1 MAALVLCGVCLGA
14 QNARGAEK
22 IVSQDVGEEVMER
35 RRTHEVTAPGPA
47 ETTIGGAPTVALVR
61 SRGDHVIAM
70 RLAAE
75 LDALGYHV
83 VEVTGRDAARPLTEL
98 AARGEADALL
108 RATPSRTGIEL
119 VIAVRRSE
127 AGAPQMLEDLVS
139 VGRRRHDDLLALR
152 AVEALRARLLEMG
165 VVLPETFDAPE
176 VAPLEEPGWFPGSSE
191 PALAEAR
198 PVPLLWLEL
207 APTFGGD
214 FEIGMAPRAQLAL
227 RLEPTDFWSV
237 GVIGN
242 FALRPQ
248 DVSVESAAGEAVAEA
263 TAEWFGAALDARLVD
278 TSWVV
283 DLGAGAALV
292 RLRADG
298 RAEAPFEGRSPTA
311 LTTLPFLRLGVHPEL
326 SSVLRLRVES
336 LVGFAAPRAI
346 VGLADEELRW
356 GAPYWQTSLVFAVA
370 VPGIER

>member
-1 MAALVLCGVCLGA
+1 M
-14 QNARGAEK
+14 R
-22 IVSQDVGEEVMER
+22 DVPV
-35 RRTHEVTAPGPA
+35 
-47 ETTIGGAPTVALVR
+47 IALVR

-75 LDALGYHV
+75 LDALGYRV
-83 VEVTGRDAARPLTEL
+83 VEVAGLDAARPLTEL

-108 RATPSRTGIEL
+108 RAAPSRTGIEL
-119 VIAVRRSE
+119 VIVVRRPA
-127 AGAPQMLEDLVS
+127 AGAARMVEDLVS

-165 VVLPETFDAPE
+165 VVSPESFGVPE
-176 VAPLEEPGWFPGSSE
+176 VTPLEEAEWFPGSSE
-191 PALAEAR
+191 PASTEAR

-227 RLEPTDFWSV
+227 RLEPTDVWSI

-248 DVSVESAAGEAVAEA
+248 DVSVESATAAATAAA
-263 TAEWFGAALDARLVD
+263 TAEWFGAAVDARLMD

-283 DLGAGAALV
+283 DLGVGAALV

-298 RAEAPFEGRSPTA
+298 RAESPYEGRSPTA

-346 VGLADEELRW
+346 IGLADEELRW